1 MKMEKSRLWICVI
14 VVMITLSACG
24 VSSERTSEV
33 SSDTRQTS
41 REEASAGFWDNS
53 AAASTISEAEAA
65 SEVPTVSAAQTV
77 LPTETIP
84 PTPPTY
90 PPGTKAPATT
100 TAPTVPPT
108 AAPQGKM
115 VVYWA
120 NTGDKIH
127 IKPTCHTIKK
137 GVLSGTLAEAKAAGR
152 EGWCGV
158 CSKGWTDERF
168 LKSGNPY
175 AD

>member
-1 MKMEKSRLWICVI
+1 
-14 VVMITLSACG
+14 
-24 VSSERTSEV
+24 
-33 SSDTRQTS
+33 
-41 REEASAGFWDNS
+41 
-53 AAASTISEAEAA
+53 
-65 SEVPTVSAAQTV
+65 
-77 LPTETIP
+77 
-84 PTPPTY
+84 
-90 PPGTKAPATT
+90 
-100 TAPTVPPT
+100 
-108 AAPQGKM
+108 M

-127 IKPTCHTIKK
+127 IKPNCHTIKK
-137 GVLSGTLAEAKAAGR
+137 GVLSGTLAEAKAVGR

>member
-1 MKMEKSRLWICVI
+1 MRIEKSRLWICVI
-14 VVMITLSACG
+14 AAMITLSACG
-24 VSSERTSEV
+24 VSGERTSQV

-41 REEASAGFWDNS
+41 SEEASAVFWDNS
-53 AAASTISEAEAA
+53 AAAS
-65 SEVPTVSAAQTV
+65 EVPTTSVAQTV
-77 LPTETIP
+77 LPTETVP
-84 PTPPTY
+84 PTLPTY
-90 PPGTKAPATT
+90 PLVTKAP
-100 TAPTVPPT
+100 VNT

-127 IKPTCHTIKK
+127 IKPNCHTIKK

>member
-1 MKMEKSRLWICVI
+1 MRMEKSRLWICVI
-14 VVMITLSACG
+14 AVMITFSACG
-24 VSSERTSEV
+24 VSSERTSQV
-33 SSDTRQTS
+33 SPDMLQTS
-41 REEASAGFWDNS
+41 REEASAEFWDNS
-53 AAASTISEAEAA
+53 AAVSTVSEAA
-65 SEVPTVSAAQTV
+65 SEVPTTSVAQTV
-77 LPTETIP
+77 LPTETVP
-84 PTPPTY
+84 PTLPTY
-90 PPGTKAPATT
+90 PPVTKAPATT
-100 TAPTVPPT
+100 AAPTAPPT

-120 NTGDKIH
+120 NTGNKIH
-127 IKPTCHTIKK
+127 IKPNCHTIKK

-168 LKSGNPY
+168 MKSGNPY

>member
-1 MKMEKSRLWICVI
+1 MRMEKSRLWICVI
-14 VVMITLSACG
+14 AAMIALSACG
-24 VSSERTSEV
+24 VSGERTSQV

-41 REEASAGFWDNS
+41 SEEASAVFWDNS
-53 AAASTISEAEAA
+53 AAAS
-65 SEVPTVSAAQTV
+65 EVPTTSVAQTV
-77 LPTETIP
+77 LPTETVP
-84 PTPPTY
+84 PTLPTY
-90 PPGTKAPATT
+90 PLVTKAPVT
-100 TAPTVPPT
+100 T

-127 IKPTCHTIKK
+127 IKPNCHTIKK
-137 GVLSGTLAEAKAAGR
+137 GVLSGTLADAKAAGR

-158 CSKGWTDERF
+158 CSQGGTDERF

>member
-1 MKMEKSRLWICVI
+1 MRMEKSRLWICVI
-14 VVMITLSACG
+14 AAMIALSACG
-24 VSSERTSEV
+24 VSGERTSQV

-41 REEASAGFWDNS
+41 SEEASAVFWDNS
-53 AAASTISEAEAA
+53 AAAS
-65 SEVPTVSAAQTV
+65 EVPTTSVAQTV
-77 LPTETIP
+77 LPTETVP
-84 PTPPTY
+84 PTLPTY
-90 PPGTKAPATT
+90 PLVTKAPVT
-100 TAPTVPPT
+100 T

-127 IKPTCHTIKK
+127 IKPNCHTIKK

>member
-1 MKMEKSRLWICVI
+1 MRMEKSRLWICVI
-14 VVMITLSACG
+14 AAMITLSACG
-24 VSSERTSEV
+24 VSGERTSQV

-41 REEASAGFWDNS
+41 SEEASAVFWDNS
-53 AAASTISEAEAA
+53 AAAS
-65 SEVPTVSAAQTV
+65 EVPTTPVAQTV
-77 LPTETIP
+77 LPTETVP
-84 PTPPTY
+84 PTLPTY
-90 PPGTKAPATT
+90 PLVTKAPVT
-100 TAPTVPPT
+100 T

-127 IKPTCHTIKK
+127 IKPNCHTIKK

>member
-1 MKMEKSRLWICVI
+1 MGIMRMEKSRLWICVI
-14 VVMITLSACG
+14 AAMITLSACG
-24 VSSERTSEV
+24 VSGERTSQV

-41 REEASAGFWDNS
+41 SEEASAVFWDNS
-53 AAASTISEAEAA
+53 AAAS
-65 SEVPTVSAAQTV
+65 EVPTTSVAQTV
-77 LPTETIP
+77 LPTETVP
-84 PTPPTY
+84 PTLPTY
-90 PPGTKAPATT
+90 PLVTKAPVT
-100 TAPTVPPT
+100 T

-120 NTGDKIH
+120 NIGDKIH
-127 IKPTCHTIKK
+127 IKPNCHTIKK

>member
-1 MKMEKSRLWICVI
+1 MRMEKIRLWICVI
-14 VVMITLSACG
+14 AAMITLSACG
-24 VSSERTSEV
+24 VSSERTSQV

-41 REEASAGFWDNS
+41 SEEASAGFRDNS
-53 AAASTISEAEAA
+53 TAASTIAEAA
-65 SEVPTVSAAQTV
+65 SEVPTASAAQTL

-84 PTPPTY
+84 PTPPAY
-90 PPGTKAPATT
+90 PPVTKAPAATI
-100 TAPTVPPT
+100 APTVPPT

-127 IKPTCHTIKK
+127 IKPNCHTIKK

>member
-1 MKMEKSRLWICVI
+1 MRMEKSRLWICVI

-24 VSSERTSEV
+24 VSSEGSSQV

-41 REEASAGFWDNS
+41 RKEASNGFWNNS
-53 AAASTISEAEAA
+53 ASSSTVSAAA
-65 SEVPTVSAAQTV
+65 SEVPTTSVAQTV
-77 LPTETIP
+77 LPTETVP
-84 PTPPTY
+84 PTLPTY
-90 PPGTKAPATT
+90 PPVTKAPATT
-100 TAPTVPPT
+100 AAPTAPPT

-120 NTGDKIH
+120 NTGNKIH
-127 IKPTCHTIKK
+127 IKPNCHTIKK

-168 LKSGNPY
+168 MKSGNPY

>member
-1 MKMEKSRLWICVI
+1 MGIMRMEKSRLWICVI
-14 VVMITLSACG
+14 AAMITLSACG
-24 VSSERTSEV
+24 VSGERTSQV

-41 REEASAGFWDNS
+41 SEEASAVFWDNS
-53 AAASTISEAEAA
+53 AAAS
-65 SEVPTVSAAQTV
+65 EVPTTSVAQTV
-77 LPTETIP
+77 LPTETVP
-84 PTPPTY
+84 PTLPTY
-90 PPGTKAPATT
+90 PLVTKAPVT
-100 TAPTVPPT
+100 T

-127 IKPTCHTIKK
+127 IKPNCHTIKK

>member
-1 MKMEKSRLWICVI
+1 MRMEKSRLWICVI
-14 VVMITLSACG
+14 AAMIALSACG
-24 VSSERTSEV
+24 VSGERTSQV

-41 REEASAGFWDNS
+41 SEEASAVFWDNS
-53 AAASTISEAEAA
+53 AAAS
-65 SEVPTVSAAQTV
+65 EVPTTSVAQTV

-84 PTPPTY
+84 PTPPAY
-90 PPGTKAPATT
+90 PPVTKAPAATI
-100 TAPTVPPT
+100 APTVPPT

-127 IKPTCHTIKK
+127 IKPNCHTIKK

>member
-1 MKMEKSRLWICVI
+1 MRMEKSRLWICVI
-14 VVMITLSACG
+14 AAMIALSACG
-24 VSSERTSEV
+24 VSGERTSQV

-41 REEASAGFWDNS
+41 SEEASAVFWDNS
-53 AAASTISEAEAA
+53 AAAS
-65 SEVPTVSAAQTV
+65 EVPTTPVAQTV
-77 LPTETIP
+77 LPTETVP
-84 PTPPTY
+84 PTLPTY
-90 PPGTKAPATT
+90 PLVTKAPVT
-100 TAPTVPPT
+100 T

-127 IKPTCHTIKK
+127 IKPNCHTIKK

>member
-1 MKMEKSRLWICVI
+1 MRMEKSRLWICVI
-14 VVMITLSACG
+14 AAMITLSACG
-24 VSSERTSEV
+24 VSGERTSQV

-41 REEASAGFWDNS
+41 SEEASAVFWDNS
-53 AAASTISEAEAA
+53 AAAS
-65 SEVPTVSAAQTV
+65 EVPTTSVAQTV
-77 LPTETIP
+77 LPTETVP
-84 PTPPTY
+84 PTLPTY
-90 PPGTKAPATT
+90 PLVTKAPVT
-100 TAPTVPPT
+100 T

-127 IKPTCHTIKK
+127 IKPNCHTIKK

>member
-1 MKMEKSRLWICVI
+1 MRMEKSRLWICVI
-14 VVMITLSACG
+14 AAMITLSACG
-24 VSSERTSEV
+24 VSGERTSQV

-41 REEASAGFWDNS
+41 SEEASAVFWDNS
-53 AAASTISEAEAA
+53 AAAS
-65 SEVPTVSAAQTV
+65 EVPTTSVAQTV
-77 LPTETIP
+77 LPTETVP
-84 PTPPTY
+84 PTLPTY
-90 PPGTKAPATT
+90 PLVTKAPVT
-100 TAPTVPPT
+100 T
-108 AAPQGKM
+108 AAPQGKI

-127 IKPTCHTIKK
+127 IKPNCHTIKK

>member
-1 MKMEKSRLWICVI
+1 MRMEKSRLWICVL
-14 VVMITLSACG
+14 VVLITLSACG
-24 VSSERTSEV
+24 VSSERTSQV
-33 SSDTRQTS
+33 SSDTRQAS
-41 REEASAGFWDNS
+41 REEASNGFWNNS
-53 AAASTISEAEAA
+53 AASSTVSAAA
-65 SEVPTVSAAQTV
+65 SEVPTTSVAQTV
-77 LPTETIP
+77 LPTETVP
-84 PTPPTY
+84 PTLPTY
-90 PPGTKAPATT
+90 PLVTKAPATT
-100 TAPTVPPT
+100 AAPTAPPMT
-108 AAPQGKM
+108 APQGKM

-127 IKPTCHTIKK
+127 IKPNCHTIKK

-168 LKSGNPY
+168 LKNGNPY